1 MRILQILPEL
11 NVGGVETGTVD
22 FANYLVENG
31 HKSVVISNGGRLVAK
46 LEEEGSRH
54 YALPVHKKSLPT
66 AWRMIEKVRAIINK
80 EKIQIVHARSRVPA
94 WIAYFACRKTRAM
107 FITTCHGFYRHPW
120 YSQVM
125 GWSKLVI
132 VPSEAI
138 ARHMI
143 DTYHVP
149 AERIRCI
156 PRSVDMSR
164 FEGIKRRKRKDG
176 SFVVTILGRLTP
188 LKGHPYFL
196 QAMARVMRQVP
207 HVKIWVIGDAPQKK
221 PEYREELEKQAT
233 RLGLRNNI
241 EFLGNRADVPQLL
254 SRSDVLCFAST
265 EPESFG
271 RAIVEAQAAHVPVVA
286 TKVGGVLDIIED
298 GRTGYLVLPKDA
310 AAMADKV
317 LHIYQHPKEVRK
329 ITEAAYAK
337 VLEHYTIDQMAG
349 STIKVYKEM
358 LRMVNILVLK
368 ISSIGDVVLVTASLK
383 ALRQK
388 YPRAKIYC
396 LVGSESRKILSNC
409 PYLDGIIVYD
419 HRGKERGYWPLWKL
433 SRKLRGYRFDRA
445 IDFQNNRK
453 SHLLAF
459 LSMARETYGF
469 DNGKWS
475 GLLTDPVPNDNPD
488 LPAVQHQFQVLQQLQ
503 IEYDPELRLELWPT
517 KQDRQYVD
525 AFFDEEWLGNARNIV
540 GINVAASPKWQT
552 KNWPPDYIVELCDK
566 LAAKN
571 VRVILTGAEG
581 DRELAKYIHEKAKS
595 KPTISAGKTDILQL
609 AALIARCKVYVTPDS
624 APLHVAAAI
633 DTPVIALF
641 GPTDSRRHVPPAQQL
656 AVYQRKLPCAPC
668 YSGQCKIRT
677 HDCMREIKPDHIF
690 KKVMAL
696 IS

>member
-22 FANYLVENG
+22 FARYLVENG
-31 HKSVVISNGGRLVAK
+31 HKSVVISNGGRLVGQ
-46 LEEEGSRH
+46 LEEQGSKH
-54 YALPVHKKSLPT
+54 YALPVHKKSVAV
-66 AWRMIEKVRAIINK
+66 AWKMIEQVRDIIVR

-94 WIAYFACRKTRAM
+94 WIAFFACRKTKAM

-125 GWSKLVI
+125 GWPKLVI

-156 PRSVDMSR
+156 PRSVDMAR
-164 FEGIKRRKRKDG
+164 FEGIKRAKRKDG
-176 SFVVTILGRLTP
+176 SFVVVILGRLTP

-221 PEYREELEKQAT
+221 PEYRDELEKQAA

-241 EFLGNRADVPQLL
+241 EFMGNRSDIPQLL
-254 SRSDVLCFAST
+254 AQADALCFAST

-271 RAIVEAQAAHVPVVA
+271 RAIVEAQAMHVPVVA

-310 AAMADKV
+310 GAMADKV
-317 LHIYQHPKEVRK
+317 LHIYQHPKEAKRMAD
-329 ITEAAYAK
+329 AAYRK
-337 VLEHYTIDQMAG
+337 VREQYTVEQMAER
-349 STIKVYKEM
+349 TLKVYKEM
-358 LRMVNILVLK
+358 LRSVNILVLK

-383 ALRQK
+383 ALRDK
-388 YPRAKIYC
+388 FPRAKIYC
-396 LVGSESRKILSNC
+396 LVGAESRKILSNC

-419 HRGKERGYWPLWKL
+419 HRGKDRGYWKLWRL
-433 SRKLRGYRFDRA
+433 SRKLRGYRFDKA

-459 LSMARETYGF
+459 LSMARETFGF

-475 GLLTDPVPNDNPD
+475 RLLTHPLKEYDNDV
-488 LPAVQHQFQVLQQLQ
+488 PAVRHQFQVLGQLD
-503 IEYDPELRLELWPT
+503 IAYDPDLRLELWPT
-517 KQDRQYVD
+517 RQDRQYIS

-540 GINVAASPKWQT
+540 GINISASPKWQT
-552 KNWPPDYIVELCDK
+552 KNWPAEYIVELCDK

-571 VRVILTGAEG
+571 VRVILTGTAQ
-581 DRELAKYIHEKAKS
+581 DQDHANYIQQNAKS
-595 KPTISAGKTDILQL
+595 KPTSAAGKTDILQL
-609 AALIARCKVYVTPDS
+609 AALIERCKVYVTPDS
-624 APLHVAAAI
+624 APLHVAAAVK
-633 DTPVIALF
+633 TPVIALF
-641 GPTDSRRHVPPAQQL
+641 GPTDSRRHVPPADEIT
-656 AVYQRKLPCAPC
+656 VFQRKLPCAPC
-668 YSGQCKIRT
+668 YSGSCKIRT
-677 HDCMREIKPDHIF
+677 HDCMREIKPDHIY
-690 KKVMAL
+690 KKVMA
-696 IS
+696 IIK